1 MISAGLVMLVV
12 FLFLGSARAA
22 LIPSL
27 AIPVSLIG
35 TFAIMYLYGFSLNNL
50 SLMALIVAAGLVVD
64 DAIVVLENIS
74 RHIERG
80 LSPVRAAM
88 RGSAEVG
95 FTLLAMNLSLV
106 AVFISILFMG
116 GLVEIE
122 QVLVNLLLN
131 ARDALGESS
140 DRKVEIRGAS
150 RDDKVMLTV
159 ADTGGGIP
167 PQIISRIFDPFFT
180 TKPAGKGT
188 GLGLAISQ
196 KTMIALGGA
205 IAVRNTETGAEFTLV
220 FQALKEL
227 E

>member
-1 MISAGLVMLVV
+1 MDRSPGIRATLRESEHTLMISAGLVMLVV

-80 LSPVRAAM
+80 LSPFRAAM

-95 FTLLAMNLSLV
+95 FTLLAMNLS
-106 AVFISILFMG
+106 
-116 GLVEIE
+116 
-122 QVLVNLLLN
+122 
-131 ARDALGESS
+131 DASPCRQRHAPQRGDAS
-140 DRKVEIRGAS
+140 DS
-150 RDDKVMLTV
+150 
-159 ADTGGGIP
+159 
-167 PQIISRIFDPFFT
+167 F
-180 TKPAGKGT
+180 PAWFA
-188 GLGLAISQ
+188 LAINS
-196 KTMIALGGA
+196 LN
-205 IAVRNTETGAEFTLV
+205 R
-220 FQALKEL
+220 
-227 E
+227 